1 MALDIQ
7 IHTGNYRLTPAAERR
22 ILRHLK
28 SIEQRVTHFADP
40 VARLRIG
47 EQRLP
52 RLVQVDLR
60 VALGPREADLISHQ
74 AAETPDHAVRMAVED
89 IERQLERKISQL
101 RGEESWGVPSRRLP
115 KSTRPHPNDPE
126 SVPNVP

>member
-1 MALDIQ
+1 M
-7 IHTGNYRLTPAAERR
+7 
-22 ILRHLK
+22 RHLK
-28 SIEQRVTHFADP
+28 SLEQRTTHFADP
-40 VARLRIG
+40 VARIRLSA
-47 EQRLP
+47 QRLP

-74 AAETPDHAVRMAVED
+74 SAETPDHAVRLAVQD

-115 KSTRPHPNDPE
+115 KSTRPHPNGGE